1 MRLLLDESV
10 PRRFGLSLVTH
21 AVRTVVEV
29 GWSGIENG
37 ELLARAAN
45 EFDAL
50 ITVDKNLEYQQ
61 NLEALPITVI
71 VLFAQSNELPHLLPL
86 IPKLE
91 EVLANLLPRTLVRI
105 GA

>member
-10 PRRFGLSLVTH
+10 PHRLRRSLTAH
-21 AVRTVVEV
+21 AVRSVAEM
-29 GWSGIENG
+29 GWSGLKNG
-37 ELLARAAN
+37 ELLAQAAN
-45 EFDAL
+45 KFDAL

-61 NLEALPITVI
+61 NLDALPISVI
-71 VLFAQSNELPHLLPL
+71 VLDAPSNELPHLLPL

-91 EVLANLLPRTLVRI
+91 EVLANLLPRTFVRI

>member
-10 PRRFGLSLVTH
+10 PHRLRRSLPGH
-21 AVRTVVEV
+21 AVRTVVEM
-29 GWSGIENG
+29 GWGGITNG
-37 ELLARAAN
+37 DLLARAAN

-50 ITVDKNLEYQQ
+50 VTVDKSLQYQQ
-61 NLEALPITVI
+61 NLDTLPITVI
-71 VLFAQSNELPHLLPL
+71 VLDAKSNELPYLLPL

-91 EVLANLLPRTLVRI
+91 EALASFLPRTFVRI